1 MKHLLA
7 LFAVSAAAIAGDESV
22 SPLPVSGTN
31 ALAISSPFPLGP
43 GSPRTNAV
51 VIAPVLINGAGPGEW
66 YQMIRFET
74 LGTNPVPCAAGS
86 SNSTFVLYYVTNP
99 LVATVITNTP
109 TPP

>member
-1 MKHLLA
+1 MKRLLA
-7 LFAVSAAAIAGDESV
+7 LFAATAAIAQEESFP
-22 SPLPVSGTN
+22 PLPVPGTN
-31 ALAISSPFPLGP
+31 VVAVSSPFPLGL
-43 GSPRTNAV
+43 GAPRTNV
-51 VIAPVLINGAGPGEW
+51 VAIAPVLINGAGPGEW

-99 LVATVITNTP
+99 PAAIVITNTP